1 MNSISEL
8 RFDLKY
14 SFNYFFFIL
23 NVCFGKLIM
32 PVIGFMIKVFE
43 LVKRLDLVPR
53 GLVVFLIEKS
63 STVVCG

>member
-1 MNSISEL
+1 
-8 RFDLKY
+8 
-14 SFNYFFFIL
+14 
-23 NVCFGKLIM
+23 VCFGKLIM